1 MKRLTIIVPCYNEE
15 AVLPSSLSQLTA
27 LLQQLIDQQVVAPTS
42 RLLFVD
48 DGSRDQTWSLIAS
61 AQLNNQLV
69 TGLQFSRNF
78 GHQSALLAGLTVAS
92 QDADL
97 MITID
102 ADLQDDIQAIP
113 KMIALSTQA
122 DVIYGVRDS
131 RKTDTWFKRWSA
143 TMFYSLM
150 RGLGVE
156 MVPNAADFRLM
167 SKRAVLAL
175 LDLPER
181 NMFLRGMVPLVGFP
195 TQKVFYDRK
204 PRTAGETKYPLRK
217 MIAFAVDGITSFS
230 TVPLRLIMNLG
241 IFVVFIGVVLMIYS
255 LIRKFTGQVV
265 AGWSSLM
272 VSMWVLGGVQL
283 IALSVLG
290 EYVSKVFKEVKRR
303 PRFIIQTD
311 TYSQQKP
318 NETSNSTTA

>member
-27 LLQQLIDQQVVAPTS
+27 LLQQLIDQQAVAPTS

-92 QDADL
+92 QDADI

-150 RGLGVE
+150 HGLGVE